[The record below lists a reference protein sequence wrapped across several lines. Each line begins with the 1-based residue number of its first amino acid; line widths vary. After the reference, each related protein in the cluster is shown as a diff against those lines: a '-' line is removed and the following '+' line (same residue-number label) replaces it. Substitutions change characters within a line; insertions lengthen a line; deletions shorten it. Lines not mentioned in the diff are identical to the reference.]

1 MGIFTKIKLVM
12 TTLVQTRTFGPAA
25 VDLYIR
31 VDLYLMTNATNGTLH
46 FATRLVGLFT
56 KIKLAMKTPALLV
69 VHVAPAELRVLA
81 MVIVNKMEKYAGV
94 EESLAP
100 MVRL

>member
-1 MGIFTKIKLVM
+1 MGLFTKIKLVM
-12 TTLVQTRTFGPAA
+12 TTLVQTRKVGPAA
-25 VDLYIR
+25 
-31 VDLYLMTNATNGTLH
+31 LMTNATNGTQNI
-46 FATRLVGLFT
+46 ATRLVGLFT
-56 KIKLAMKTPALLV
+56 KIKLAMTTPALLMV
-69 VHVAPAELRVLA
+69 DVAPTELHVLA